1 MDPRRLLTFR
11 TVAHERSFSRA
22 AERLSRSQPSVSSQV
37 ALLETEVGVR
47 LFERRRRGLRLT
59 RAGEVLLEHADHVA
73 WLLELADTQI
83 AALADAKQAEV
94 RLGAFPTALAGL
106 VPAATTALIAARD
119 DIRVRLSEVVP
130 SALEP
135 RLLSGEFDLALSYQD
150 ASLERREIKGVER
163 IDLMQETFLIGLAPD
178 HPLAR
183 NRGPLAWAVLGDDD
197 WILPS
202 TEGFLI
208 DACREAGFEPH
219 IVAISQGTVS
229 TRGMIRRGLGVGW
242 VPSLLAEDYSDGVV
256 VRPLAGPMRRRD
268 IYAVVPPGE
277 RHRHVD
283 DVLTALRHAAR
294 AFDVGRAASA

>member
-47 LFERRRRGLRLT
+47 LFERGRRGLRLT

-73 WLLELADTQI
+73 WRLDLADTQI
-83 AALADAKQAEV
+83 AALADARRAEV

-106 VPAATTALIAARD
+106 VPAATTALKAARPD
-119 DIRVRLSEVVP
+119 ARVRLIEVRP

-150 ASLERREIKGVER
+150 ASAERREIKGVER
-163 IDLMQETFLIGLAPD
+163 LDLMQETFFVALPPG
-178 HPLAR
+178 HPLAQDD
-183 NRGPLAWAVLGDDD
+183 GPLALTELAGDD

-208 DACREAGFEPH
+208 DACREAGFEPR
-219 IVAISQGTVS
+219 IVAISQETVS
-229 TRGMIRRGLGVGW
+229 TRGMIQRGLGVGW
-242 VPSLLAEDYSDGVV
+242 VPSLLAEEYREVV
-256 VRPLAGPMRRRD
+256 VRPVDGPMRRRD
-268 IYAVVPPGE
+268 IYALLPPGE
-277 RHRHVD
+277 RQHNVN
-283 DVLTALRHAAR
+283 DVVAALREAAR
-294 AFDVGRAASA
+294 AFDVRTV

>member
-22 AERLSRSQPSVSSQV
+22 AQRLSRSQPSVSSQV

-47 LFERRRRGLRLT
+47 LFDRGRRGLRLT

-73 WLLELADTQI
+73 WRLELADAQI
-83 AALADAKQAEV
+83 SALADASRGEV

-106 VPAATTALIAARD
+106 VPAATTALNAVRD
-119 DIRVRLSEVVP
+119 DIRVRLGEVLP

-135 RLLSGEFDLALSYQD
+135 RLLSGEFDIALSYQD
-150 ASLERREIKGVER
+150 ASVQRREIMGVER
-163 IDLMQETFLIGLAPD
+163 IDLIQETFLVGLPPD
-178 HPLAR
+178 HRLAR
-183 NRGPLAWAVLGDDD
+183 DDGPLALADLAGED

-219 IVAISQGTVS
+219 IVAISQETVS
-229 TRGMIRRGLGVGW
+229 TRGMIQRGLGVGW
-242 VPSLLAEDYSDGVV
+242 VASLLADDYRHVIA
-256 VRPLAGPMRRRD
+256 VRPVDGPMRRRD
-268 IYAVVPPGE
+268 IYALLPPGE
-277 RHRHVD
+277 RHPNVS
-283 DVLTALRHAAR
+283 DVLAALHEAAR
-294 AFDVGRAASA
+294 AFEVGR

>member
-37 ALLETEVGVR
+37 ALLEKEAGVR
-47 LFERRRRGLRLT
+47 LFDRGRRGLRLT

-73 WLLELADTQI
+73 WRLELADAQI
-83 AALADAKQAEV
+83 AALAGAARGEV

-106 VPAATTALIAARD
+106 VPAATTALKAVRD
-119 DIRVRLSEVVP
+119 DIRVRLGEVLP

-135 RLLSGEFDLALSYQD
+135 RLLSGEFDIALSYQD
-150 ASLERREIKGVER
+150 ASVERREIRGVER
-163 IDLMQETFLIGLAPD
+163 IDIIQETFLVGLPPD
-178 HPLAR
+178 HPLAQDD
-183 NRGPLAWAVLGDDD
+183 GPLALTELAGED

-219 IVAISQGTVS
+219 IVAISQETVS
-229 TRGMIRRGLGVGW
+229 TRGMIQRGLGVGW
-242 VPSLLAEDYSDGVV
+242 VASLLADDYRGVIA
-256 VRPLAGPMRRRD
+256 VRPVDGPMRRRD
-268 IYAVVPPGE
+268 IYALLPPGE
-277 RHRHVD
+277 RHPNVN
-283 DVLTALRHAAR
+283 DVLAALHEAAR
-294 AFDVGRAASA
+294 AFEVAR